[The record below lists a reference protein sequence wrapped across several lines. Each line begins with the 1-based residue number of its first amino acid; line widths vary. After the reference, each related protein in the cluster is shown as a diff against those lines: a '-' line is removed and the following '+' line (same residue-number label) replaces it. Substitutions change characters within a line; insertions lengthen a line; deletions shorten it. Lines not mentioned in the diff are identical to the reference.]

1 MTPKDFQKE
10 LSLLIG
16 RADEAGIHPRVVAR
30 ELEWYAQILR
40 ALPADEKNNPMRPA
54 GNKA

>member
-40 ALPADEKNNPMRPA
+40 SLPADDKNKPMRPA